1 MNPAVQWMTLLY
13 MMLAGTAMGF
23 TYDSYRVLSLKLH
36 FPRWLNGTLDLLYW
50 VWAALLTFR
59 MLYAGN
65 QGQLRFYVF
74 VGLFLGV
81 WFYFLLFSVTVQRFV
96 VMLIQSVQYLGKLL
110 WKVIGVLIGVPL
122 LWLWR
127 LLVGTLRL
135 LWRIILFILKLLLRL
150 TKPLWWLPVKWI
162 SPYWAKL
169 RQSAWTARL
178 TAALNR
184 IKKR

>member
-1 MNPAVQWMTLLY
+1 MNPSVQWMTLLY

-23 TYDSYRVLSLKLH
+23 TYDSYRVLSLRLH
-36 FPRWLNGTLDLLYW
+36 FPRWLSGALDFLYW

-81 WFYFLLFSVTVQRFV
+81 WFYFLLFSVTVRRFV
-96 VMLIQSVQYLGKLL
+96 VMLIQSVQYMLRLL
-110 WKVIGVLIGVPL
+110 WKVTGVLIGMPL

-127 LLVGTLRL
+127 LLGGVLRL
-135 LWRIILFILKLLLRL
+135 LWRILLFVLKLLLRL
-150 TKPLWWLPVKWI
+150 TKPIWWFPAKWF

-169 RQSAWTARL
+169 AHSAWVSKVKAGMSRL
-178 TAALNR
+178 R
-184 IKKR
+184 KR